1 MSKIVNLRISLVTV
15 HVLEIAAGEDEEA
28 IQSGIEVY
36 LNLIAG
42 ETKIGLDYQSLQID
56 EAFTNDYWDS
66 IPELDKL
73 AQQDNHGI
81 WQQMIWNIEGKFK
94 ILDGMSALEAAES
107 ISWDLIFEHEFTEDQ
122 LEIPSQYFKVLDAAF
137 Q

>member
-28 IQSGIEVY
+28 IQGGIEVY

-42 ETKIGLDYQSLQID
+42 ETKIGLDYKSLQID

-122 LEIPSQYFKVLDAAF
+122 LEMPSQYFKVLDAAF

>member
-28 IQSGIEVY
+28 IQGGIEVY

-42 ETKIGLDYQSLQID
+42 ETKIGLYYKSLQID

-107 ISWDLIFEHEFTEDQ
+107 ISWELIFEHEFTEDQ
-122 LEIPSQYFKVLDAAF
+122 LEMPSQYFKVLDAAF